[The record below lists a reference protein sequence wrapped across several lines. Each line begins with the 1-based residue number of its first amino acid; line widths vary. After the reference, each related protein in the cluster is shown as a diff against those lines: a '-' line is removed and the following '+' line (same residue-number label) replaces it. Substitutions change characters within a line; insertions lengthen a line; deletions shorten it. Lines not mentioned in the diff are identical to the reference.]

1 MVKFLKTG
9 KRVITF
15 ALSATLILGEASVSL
30 AAPRVNFDPAID
42 VIEESDITGDYTP
55 GKVTNVGFK
64 SYSARGVIN
73 KYILSWDAVQ
83 GADLYQIRVVD
94 PAGKE
99 YGYPGG
105 YDSKTNKYLEISYQ
119 TANYRTFD
127 LSQIKSLPQLELK
140 DGSYQRVI
148 DKDGNNIHP
157 APNTTFK
164 IQVRAVNKYDSKNTY
179 GAWSDVVSYTTDKV
193 QKPEKPSDV
202 RIYQNNSGMSGAAIA
217 EANVEYFR
225 RSIIDGIVKHKS
237 PVSLLYGNHFVTII
251 GIQGTK
257 IKYLDSGSMRK
268 DGVRFGDLKDM
279 CGSGLG
285 QKMQLVWFEQ
295 LDEGGKNVVQNVT
308 ERTDAVYDGDKLR
321 IEKNKLE
328 GDDRYIDKGMER
340 CYNKKAVAFNDKKSR
355 MEKQIIIL

>member
-1 MVKFLKTG
+1 MKTDINNCIIGMIPINEPKAFTQLLPDNFLG
-9 KRVITF
+9 H
-15 ALSATLILGEASVSL
+15 
-30 AAPRVNFDPAID
+30 
-42 VIEESDITGDYTP
+42 EESTILIGAMAE
-55 GKVTNVGFK
+55 GF
-64 SYSARGVIN
+64 AAGVIWAEMREEGCEIMQLAVHPEFRRRGIGS
-73 KYILSWDAVQ
+73 KLIESFLS
-83 GADLYQIRVVD
+83 VVCQMD
-94 PAGKE
+94 RMVSV
-99 YGYPGG
+99 YGFFVG
-105 YDSKTNKYLEISYQ
+105 DENSKTL
-119 TANYRTFD
+119 
-127 LSQIKSLPQLELK
+127 
-140 DGSYQRVI
+140 
-148 DKDGNNIHP
+148 
-157 APNTTFK
+157 
-164 IQVRAVNKYDSKNTY
+164 
-179 GAWSDVVSYTTDKV
+179 
-193 QKPEKPSDV
+193 
-202 RIYQNNSGMSGAAIA
+202 
-217 EANVEYFR
+217 
-225 RSIIDGIVKHKS
+225 RSVKHKS

-355 MEKQIIIL
+355 MEKQRALMNMNSKYRAGNKVLNRNDNYIINDKIYIPRRIKQN